1 MCDLFDGPS
10 GACYE
15 DIVDALAH
23 RALAAAQQLPQH
35 QQHLVGIAG
44 SPGSGKSTLAQSV
57 AQRVNELC
65 QQQGISRGAAV
76 APMDGF
82 HLYKAQLDAMPDP
95 QV

>member
-1 MCDLFDGPS
+1 M
-10 GACYE
+10 
-15 DIVDALAH
+15 
-23 RALAAAQQLPQH
+23 QQLPQH

-57 AQRVNELC
+57 AQRINTLC
-65 QQQGISRGAAV
+65 QQQGNSRGAAV

-95 QV
+95 QVCLVSLAALFIWVCSRTARPLSLP